1 MTFTMKYYCHHNL
14 HKVPIKIEIIHV
26 YDSEFTILSLAISIQ
41 SNQLLLSLCYRKQVA
56 SNFSR
61 YWFENERITTAIT
74 LCVALQFENWPHSVS
89 V

>member
-1 MTFTMKYYCHHNL
+1 
-14 HKVPIKIEIIHV
+14 V

-61 YWFENERITTAIT
+61 YWFENERI
-74 LCVALQFENWPHSVS
+74 
-89 V
+89 